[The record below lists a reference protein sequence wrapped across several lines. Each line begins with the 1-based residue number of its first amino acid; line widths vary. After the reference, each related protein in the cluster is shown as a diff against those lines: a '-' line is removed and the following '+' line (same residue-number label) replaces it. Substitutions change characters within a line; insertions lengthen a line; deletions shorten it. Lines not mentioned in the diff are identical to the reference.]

1 MSFEFEM
8 MLVGVLLFAIGV
20 PLALKLV
27 LPNPLY
33 GVRTAKTPASLDV
46 WYASNRS
53 AGINMAITGIAIAD
67 AALVIPRLMPD
78 YWEGVRVL
86 VVAVIVI
93 LAILIMLARI
103 LWQVLRL

>member
-1 MSFEFEM
+1 MSFEIEM
-8 MLVGVLLFAIGV
+8 MLAGVLLFAVGV

-27 LPNPLY
+27 PPNSVY
-33 GVRTAKTPASLDV
+33 GVRTAKTRASLEV

-53 AGINMAITGIAIAD
+53 AGINMAITGIAIAA

-78 YWEGVRVL
+78 YSEGVRVL